1 MLSEFELAVDQIC
14 EEKGLKKEEVAE
26 TINAAIAAAFRKDYG
41 MKGQN
46 IVAEF
51 DMKTGRSKIF
61 DIKEVVKNEEEM
73 KKPQREILLKD
84 AKKIK
89 KGIKVSETITNEVTP
104 KEIHFGRI
112 AAQTAKQVIVQRIR
126 EAEKN
131 MVFNTFKG
139 KEGKV
144 VSGTIQRMEFRTVY
158 VDLGPTIGVM
168 PSMEQVYRE
177 RYHIGQRLKVYVK
190 EVRVTPHG
198 PEVCVSRAHP
208 EIVRVLFE
216 SEVPEIA
223 NNTVE
228 IKGIAREAGSRTK
241 IAVMA
246 KKKEIDPVGACVGQ
260 RGVRVQTVI
269 SELGGEKID
278 IIPWVED
285 TSRFI
290 ANTLSPAKIVKV
302 TLRDR
307 EKRAEVE
314 VREDQLS
321 LAIGREGQNVRLA
334 VKLSGWNIDILK
346 EGQKT
351 AAKKDEKRTEVK
363 KETKTEVKK
372 ETDKRAVK
380 TKEKEET
387 TKSAPKKV
395 ASSATRQS
403 GVAKKSEGKAEKAAK
418 KVEEKA
424 KKAVKK
430 EAQKA
435 AKKEAKTTVEAA
447 SK

>member
-14 EEKGLKKEEVAE
+14 EEKGLKKEEVIE

-51 DMKTGRSKIF
+51 DVKTGRSKIF
-61 DIKEVVKNEEEM
+61 DIKDVVGKEEEI

-84 AKKIK
+84 AKKVK
-89 KGIKVSETITNEVTP
+89 KGIKVGETITTEVTP

-131 MVFNTFKG
+131 MVFNTFKD

-144 VSGTIQRMEFRTVY
+144 ISGTIQRMEFRTIY
-158 VDLGPTIGVM
+158 VDLGPTIGIM

-177 RYHIGQRLKVYVK
+177 RYRIGQRLKVYVK

-198 PEVCVSRAHP
+198 PEICVSRAHP

-223 NNTVE
+223 NGTVE

-241 IAVMA
+241 ISVMA
-246 KKKEIDPVGACVGQ
+246 KKKEIDPIGACVGQ

-285 TSRFI
+285 TSKFI
-290 ANTLSPAKIVKV
+290 ANTLSPAKVVKV
-302 TLRDR
+302 TLRDK

-346 EGQKT
+346 EGQKEKAT
-351 AAKKDEKRTEVK
+351 AKKEEKKAEVK
-363 KETKTEVKK
+363 KEAKAEVKK
-372 ETDKRAVK
+372 ETDKKAVK
-380 TKEKEET
+380 TKEKKET
-387 TKSAPKKV
+387 TKSVPKK
-395 ASSATRQS
+395 
-403 GVAKKSEGKAEKAAK
+403 AKKSETKKEEKAEKTAK
-418 KVEEKA
+418 
-424 KKAVKK
+424 
-430 EAQKA
+430 KA
-435 AKKEAKTTVEAA
+435 AKKETKTEEEKAK
-447 SK
+447 